1 MAGLILGR
9 SLLVSGAV
17 VAAVGW
23 LGSPAQAKV
32 LVATIYGV
40 YDANSC
46 GDTPSSC
53 LTAPAGEPLANGYMN
68 NLAGA
73 PYGSYDTPSLYI
85 NNNTAYSFTD
95 VQIVLK
101 AYQGLNDGSTTTVP
115 AVQLNGGVIPAD
127 TVY

>member
-1 MAGLILGR
+1 MAWLTRPGEGIGRDNLRCLRREQLRRHAIELSHRACGRTLGKR
-9 SLLVSGAV
+9 LYEQFGR
-17 VAAVGW
+17 
-23 LGSPAQAKV
+23 
-32 LVATIYGV
+32 
-40 YDANSC
+40 
-46 GDTPSSC
+46 
-53 LTAPAGEPLANGYMN
+53 
-68 NLAGA
+68 A